1 MRLLI
6 LDQFSDM
13 GGAQRCLA
21 DLIPALLNAR
31 WNIQVLLPGEG
42 PLVEVLTRLQVPVRF
57 VQCGPY
63 SAGRKTLRDIVR
75 FAGDYRAMIPAITDA
90 VRSHRADLV
99 YVNGPRLLPAAAR
112 ACGRTPILFHSHSYL
127 DMRYVV
133 SFIGRELRRTHAGVI
148 ASSRFVATP
157 WMRYMDPGRVTVIYN
172 GVPEISFQPKPAPA
186 DRPWRIGVIG
196 RIASEKGQLEF
207 VRAAQQLTR
216 TGLHAEYFIHGAP
229 LWSAPDYLTAVR
241 FAAGGLNI
249 HFAGWSSPIGSV
261 LHELDLLVAPSPAV
275 ESTTRVLL
283 EAFSAGTPVIA
294 FASGGI
300 PEVMQHGRNG
310 FLARAV
316 TPDALAATVRRVVMD
331 PDVLPRITAC
341 ARLDWEERY
350 QVNRYCSEV
359 MEAMEAEARRI
370 SRGNDKAASS
380 TAAAAVPSTGP

>member
-21 DLIPALLNAR
+21 DLMPALLDAG
-31 WNIQVLLPGEG
+31 WDIQVLLPGPG
-42 PLVEVLTRLQVPVRF
+42 PLVDALTEQQVPVRF
-57 VQCGPY
+57 LRCGPY
-63 SAGRKTLRDIVR
+63 SAGRKTMRDIVR
-75 FAGDYRAMIPAITDA
+75 FVGDYRAMIPTISDA
-90 VRSHRADLV
+90 VRSHNADLV

-127 DMRYVV
+127 DTRYLV
-133 SFIGRELRRTHAGVI
+133 SIIGRELRRTRAGVI

-157 WMRYMDPGRVTVIYN
+157 WMRYATPRRVTVIYN
-172 GVPEISFQPKPAPA
+172 GVPEISFRPKPAPE

-241 FAAGGLNI
+241 SAAAGLNI
-249 HFAGWSSPIGSV
+249 HFAGWSSSIGSV
-261 LHELDLLVAPSPAV
+261 LHDLDLLVAPSPAA
-275 ESTTRVLL
+275 ESTTRVVL

-300 PEVMQHGRNG
+300 PEVVQHRRNG
-310 FLARAV
+310 FLAPVATSGALAETVRSV
-316 TPDALAATVRRVVMD
+316 LMNPDA
-331 PDVLPRITAC
+331 LPRITAC

-350 QVNRYCSEV
+350 QVTRYCSEV
-359 MEAMEAEARRI
+359 MDSMEAEVRRI
-370 SRGNDKAASS
+370 NRGNDKAASK